1 MSTKIH
7 LDDIE
12 NLVNECI
19 KNDKILFL
27 SNLIYTLQQN
37 YKDLAE
43 LCTEGEYHNGWSHS
57 QVIDFVTYER

>member
-1 MSTKIH
+1 MSDKPH

-37 YKDLAE
+37 YKELAM
-43 LCTEGEYHNGWSHS
+43 LCTDGEYHSDWSHI
-57 QVIDFVTYER
+57 QVMDHLTYEN